1 MDLERGECIQ
11 QTTNCRAFE
20 CLVNTDSGHLVSVP
34 RVGRSLPGCP
44 RPQGR
49 VPASLKC
56 LMDTLR
62 LASGLLHLQASQL
75 PYDHHVLS
83 AGAVTF
89 KWAAV
94 KGYCPRNKA
103 MCLCSPQLQPLG
115 ADFRCDFPREVHS
128 QKGCLCD
135 LFGEVLITIAFT
147 LHTM

>member
-11 QTTNCRAFE
+11 RMYLITTNCRAFE
-20 CLVNTDSGHLVSVP
+20 CLVNKDSGHLVAVP

-75 PYDHHVLS
+75 PYDHHLLS

-94 KGYCPRNKA
+94 KGCCPRIKA
-103 MCLCSPQLQPLG
+103 MVPLQPSAPTAG
-115 ADFRCDFPREVHS
+115 S
-128 QKGCLCD
+128 
-135 LFGEVLITIAFT
+135 
-147 LHTM
+147 